1 MAKQKAKKS
10 HIANSDTDSEN
21 SYPVSQP
28 TNSSSSTS
36 TKKPYVPR
44 FLIIHSEKEGE
55 TISSLSP
62 FVVHKTIMSIAG
74 EPKSKETIS
83 SLSPFV
89 VHKTIMSIAG
99 EPKSIKNLRSGDL
112 LIQCAKES
120 HEKSLLQMKI
130 FCGLKCSVTPHSSL
144 NTSKGIIRCP
154 ALSRVT
160 SDDIKEGMVEQGV
173 TDVRR
178 ITVRR
183 DGETKLTN
191 TYVLSFNSPNLP
203 TVVKIGFM
211 QVKVDVY
218 IPNPLRCYHCQ
229 VFGHHENK
237 CGRHAVCCNCGEPEH
252 CAPSG
257 VCDKPAKCVNC
268 SGNHPANSKQC
279 PQWEK
284 EKKILKIKC
293 ENNLSFP
300 DARKQYEQF
309 YTGQTYA
316 SAVKP
321 GTCNKSTQTD
331 NKSTQTDDS
340 FKEYLKKTT
349 EKTQGTKEKRNAS
362 PKPGKSNS
370 SHSGPALKGATLEMI
385 KKDEEKKK
393 KEEKDKLKKQQK
405 EERKQQWQKE
415 QAQKEKEQ
423 TEKAKQAEKNPYSVF
438 AEKDDEE
445 VNMEEES
452 VVFTDSSSS
461 DHLPKGTLP
470 RLPVTK

>member
-1 MAKQKAKKS
+1 MAKQKAKKR

-28 TNSSSSTS
+28 TNSSSSSLSTS
-36 TKKPYVPR
+36 IKKPYIPR
-44 FLIIHSEKEGE
+44 FLIIHSEKEG
-55 TISSLSP
+55 
-62 FVVHKTIMSIAG
+62 
-74 EPKSKETIS
+74 ETIS

-120 HEKSLLQMKI
+120 HEKSLLQMKT

-154 ALSRVT
+154 ALNRVT
-160 SDDIKEGMVEQGV
+160 SDDIKEGMVEQEV

-183 DGETKLTN
+183 DGVTKLTN
-191 TYVLSFNSPNLP
+191 TYVLTFNLP
-203 TVVKIGFM
+203 TVVKIGFI

-268 SGNHPANSKQC
+268 SGDHPANSKQC

-321 GTCNKSTQTD
+321 GTCNKSTQTE
-331 NKSTQTDDS
+331 NKTTQTDDS
-340 FKEYLKKTT
+340 FDEYLKKQ
-349 EKTQGTKEKRNAS
+349 EKSQSDKTPKETPKGKQDKDTSS
-362 PKPGKSNS
+362 PRP
-370 SHSGPALKGATLEMI
+370 GPALKPATLEMM
-385 KKDEEKKK
+385 KKEEERKK
-393 KEEKDKLKKQQK
+393 KEEKDRIKKTTK
-405 EERKQQWQKE
+405 RRKKTAMAKRTSTERKRTNRKS
-415 QAQKEKEQ
+415 K
-423 TEKAKQAEKNPYSVF
+423 TS
-438 AEKDDEE
+438 
-445 VNMEEES
+445 
-452 VVFTDSSSS
+452 
-461 DHLPKGTLP
+461 
-470 RLPVTK
+470 

>member
-1 MAKQKAKKS
+1 MAKQKAKKR
-10 HIANSDTDSEN
+10 HITNSDTDSEN

-28 TNSSSSTS
+28 TNSSSSSSSTS

-74 EPKSKETIS
+74 EPKS
-83 SLSPFV
+83 
-89 VHKTIMSIAG
+89 
-99 EPKSIKNLRSGDL
+99 IKNLRSSDL

-120 HEKSLLQMKI
+120 HEKSLLQMKT

-191 TYVLSFNSPNLP
+191 TYVLTFNSPNLP

-237 CGRHAVCCNCGEPEH
+237 CGRYAVCCNCGEPEH

-340 FKEYLKKTT
+340 FTEYLKKTT

-362 PKPGKSNS
+362 PKPGKRNS
-370 SHSGPALKGATLEMI
+370 SHSGPALKGATLEMM

-452 VVFTDSSSS
+452 VVFIDSSSS

>member
-1 MAKQKAKKS
+1 MAKQKAKKR

-21 SYPVSQP
+21 SYPASQP
-28 TNSSSSTS
+28 TKSSSSSSATS

-74 EPKSKETIS
+74 EPKS
-83 SLSPFV
+83 
-89 VHKTIMSIAG
+89 
-99 EPKSIKNLRSGDL
+99 IKNLRSGDL
-112 LIQCAKES
+112 LIQCAKEA
-120 HEKSLLQMKI
+120 HEKNLLQMKT

-154 ALSRVT
+154 ALNRVT

-178 ITVRR
+178 IT
-183 DGETKLTN
+183 
-191 TYVLSFNSPNLP
+191 
-203 TVVKIGFM
+203 
-211 QVKVDVY
+211 
-218 IPNPLRCYHCQ
+218 
-229 VFGHHENK
+229 
-237 CGRHAVCCNCGEPEH
+237 
-252 CAPSG
+252 G
-257 VCDKPAKCVNC
+257 VCNKPSKCVNC
-268 SGNHPANSKQC
+268 SGDHPANSKQC

-321 GTCNKSTQTD
+321 GTCNKSTQTE
-331 NKSTQTDDS
+331 NKTTQTDDS
-340 FKEYLKKTT
+340 FDEYLKQTT
-349 EKTQGTKEKRNAS
+349 EKTQGTKEKRNTS

-423 TEKAKQAEKNPYSVF
+423 AEKAKQAEKNPYSVF
-438 AEKDDEE
+438 AEKDDE
-445 VNMEEES
+445 VVCMEEES

>member
-1 MAKQKAKKS
+1 MAKQKAKKR

-21 SYPVSQP
+21 LYPVSQP
-28 TNSSSSTS
+28 TNSSLSSSSTS

-74 EPKSKETIS
+74 EPKC
-83 SLSPFV
+83 
-89 VHKTIMSIAG
+89 
-99 EPKSIKNLRSGDL
+99 IKNLRSGDL

-120 HEKSLLQMKI
+120 HEKNLLQMKT
-130 FCGLKCSVTPHSSL
+130 FCGLKNSVTPHSSL

-173 TDVRR
+173 ADVRR

-191 TYVLSFNSPNLP
+191 TYVLTFNSPNLP
-203 TVVKIGFM
+203 TVVKIGFL

-268 SGNHPANSKQC
+268 SGDHPANSKQC

-293 ENNLSFP
+293 ENSLSFP

-316 SAVKP
+316 STVKP
-321 GTCNKSTQTD
+321 GTCNKSTQTE
-331 NKSTQTDDS
+331 NKTTQTDDS
-340 FKEYLKKTT
+340 FTEYLKQTT
-349 EKTQGTKEKRNAS
+349 EKTQGIKEKRNAS

-370 SHSGPALKGATLEMI
+370 SHSGQPLRG
-385 KKDEEKKK
+385 
-393 KEEKDKLKKQQK
+393 
-405 EERKQQWQKE
+405 R
-415 QAQKEKEQ
+415 
-423 TEKAKQAEKNPYSVF
+423 P
-438 AEKDDEE
+438 
-445 VNMEEES
+445 
-452 VVFTDSSSS
+452 
-461 DHLPKGTLP
+461 
-470 RLPVTK
+470 

>member
-1 MAKQKAKKS
+1 M
-10 HIANSDTDSEN
+10 
-21 SYPVSQP
+21 
-28 TNSSSSTS
+28 
-36 TKKPYVPR
+36 
-44 FLIIHSEKEGE
+44 
-55 TISSLSP
+55 
-62 FVVHKTIMSIAG
+62 KT
-74 EPKSKETIS
+74 
-83 SLSPFV
+83 
-89 VHKTIMSIAG
+89 
-99 EPKSIKNLRSGDL
+99 
-112 LIQCAKES
+112 
-120 HEKSLLQMKI
+120 
-130 FCGLKCSVTPHSSL
+130 FCGLKCSVSPHSSL
-144 NTSKGIIRCP
+144 NTSKGIIHCP
-154 ALSRVT
+154 ALNRVT

-191 TYVLSFNSPNLP
+191 TYVLTFNSPTLP

-218 IPNPLRCYHCQ
+218 IPNPLRCYSCQ

-237 CGRHAVCCNCGEPEH
+237 CGRHPVCCNCGEPEH
-252 CAPSG
+252 CGPSG
-257 VCDKPAKCVNC
+257 VCNKPSKCVNC
-268 SGNHPANSKQC
+268 SGDHPANSKQC
-279 PQWEK
+279 PKWEK

-321 GTCNKSTQTD
+321 GTCNKSTQTE
-331 NKSTQTDDS
+331 NKTTQTDDS
-340 FKEYLKKTT
+340 FDEYLKQTT
-349 EKTQGTKEKRNAS
+349 EKTQGTKEKRNTS

-423 TEKAKQAEKNPYSVF
+423 TEKSKTS
-438 AEKDDEE
+438 
-445 VNMEEES
+445 
-452 VVFTDSSSS
+452 
-461 DHLPKGTLP
+461 
-470 RLPVTK
+470 

>member
-1 MAKQKAKKS
+1 MAKQKAKKR

-28 TNSSSSTS
+28 TNSSSSSSSTS

-74 EPKSKETIS
+74 EPKS
-83 SLSPFV
+83 
-89 VHKTIMSIAG
+89 
-99 EPKSIKNLRSGDL
+99 IKNLRSGDL
-112 LIQCAKES
+112 LIQCAKEA
-120 HEKSLLQMKI
+120 HEKNLLQMKT

-154 ALSRVT
+154 ALNRVT

-191 TYVLSFNSPNLP
+191 TYVLTFNSPTLP

-218 IPNPLRCYHCQ
+218 IPNPLRCYSCQ

-237 CGRHAVCCNCGEPEH
+237 CGRHPVCCNCGEPEH
-252 CAPSG
+252 CGPSG
-257 VCDKPAKCVNC
+257 VCNKPSKCVNC
-268 SGNHPANSKQC
+268 SGDHPANWKQC

-284 EKKILKIKC
+284 EKKILKIKY

-321 GTCNKSTQTD
+321 GTCNKSTQTE
-331 NKSTQTDDS
+331 NKTTQTDDS
-340 FKEYLKKTT
+340 FDEYLKKQEKSQS
-349 EKTQGTKEKRNAS
+349 EKTPKETPKGKQDKNTSS
-362 PKPGKSNS
+362 PRP
-370 SHSGPALKGATLEMI
+370 GPALKPATLEMM
-385 KKDEEKKK
+385 KKEEERKK
-393 KEEKDKLKKQQK
+393 KEEKDRIKKQQK

-423 TEKAKQAEKNPYSVF
+423 TEKTKQAEKNPYSVF

-445 VNMEEES
+445 VCMEEES

>member
-1 MAKQKAKKS
+1 M
-10 HIANSDTDSEN
+10 
-21 SYPVSQP
+21 
-28 TNSSSSTS
+28 
-36 TKKPYVPR
+36 
-44 FLIIHSEKEGE
+44 
-55 TISSLSP
+55 SL
-62 FVVHKTIMSIAG
+62 FQTH
-74 EPKSKETIS
+74 
-83 SLSPFV
+83 F
-89 VHKTIMSIAG
+89 
-99 EPKSIKNLRSGDL
+99 
-112 LIQCAKES
+112 
-120 HEKSLLQMKI
+120 
-130 FCGLKCSVTPHSSL
+130 
-144 NTSKGIIRCP
+144 
-154 ALSRVT
+154 
-160 SDDIKEGMVEQGV
+160 GV
-173 TDVRR
+173 TIVKCLV
-178 ITVRR
+178 T
-183 DGETKLTN
+183 TKINVVDTLYAATA
-191 TYVLSFNSPNLP
+191 VSPNIVHHLLCV
-203 TVVKIGFM
+203 TN
-211 QVKVDVY
+211 Q
-218 IPNPLRCYHCQ
+218 PNVSTALVITLQ
-229 VFGHHENK
+229 TQ
-237 CGRHAVCCNCGEPEH
+237 
-252 CAPSG
+252 
-257 VCDKPAKCVNC
+257 
-268 SGNHPANSKQC
+268 KQC

-316 SAVKP
+316 SAVIQ

-340 FKEYLKKTT
+340 FTEYLKQTT

-385 KKDEEKKK
+385 KKDEKKQ

-415 QAQKEKEQ
+415 QTQKEKEQ

-445 VNMEEES
+445 VCMEKES

-470 RLPVTK
+470 RLPITK